1 MGSGHIAVDVFEERQ
16 SEVFTLLTDRNDM
29 WRRIELFSGIGCGVL
44 GLLLFFLRHGVY
56 AFELVRSSSGNLGDA
71 LLLFFLPGLLL
82 AVGSYFHA
90 VRMRTFG
97 LILLLVGGI
106 FLTLMML
113 VHFFS
118 GAVFYLFGVAGGLA
132 ILLQG
137 LLALI
142 AMISVI
148 VGRVPAAR

>member
-1 MGSGHIAVDVFEERQ
+1 MKMNA
-16 SEVFTLLTDRNDM
+16 
-29 WRRIELFSGIGCGVL
+29 WRRIELFCGSGCGLL
-44 GLLLFFLRHGVY
+44 GLLPFFLRHGAR
-56 AFELVRSSSGNLGDA
+56 AFELFRSSSGNLADA
-71 LLLFFLPGLLL
+71 LLLFFLPGLLV

-90 VRMRTFG
+90 VRTKTFG

-118 GAVFYLFGVAGGLA
+118 GAVFYLFGIPGGLA

-142 AMISVI
+142 AIIAVI
-148 VGRVPAAR
+148 VGRVPAAQQRGYGRG

>member
-1 MGSGHIAVDVFEERQ
+1 MKM
-16 SEVFTLLTDRNDM
+16 NM
-29 WRRIELFSGIGCGVL
+29 WRRIELFCGIGCGVL
-44 GLLLFFLRHGVY
+44 GPLPFFLRHGAY
-56 AFELVRSSSGNLGDA
+56 AFDLFKSSSGNLLDA
-71 LLLFFLPGLLL
+71 LLLFFLPGLLV

-90 VRMRTFG
+90 VRTRTFG

-118 GAVFYLFGVAGGLA
+118 GAVFYLFGVPGGLT

-148 VGRVPAAR
+148 VRRVPATQQRSYGKS

>member
-1 MGSGHIAVDVFEERQ
+1 M
-16 SEVFTLLTDRNDM
+16 
-29 WRRIELFSGIGCGVL
+29 
-44 GLLLFFLRHGVY
+44 Y

-90 VRMRTFG
+90 MRMRTFG

-137 LLALI
+137 LLALT

>member
-1 MGSGHIAVDVFEERQ
+1 M
-16 SEVFTLLTDRNDM
+16 NM
-29 WRRIELFSGIGCGVL
+29 WRRIELFCGISCGVL
-44 GLLLFFLRHGVY
+44 GLLPFFLKHGAY
-56 AFELVRSSSGNLGDA
+56 AFDLFRSSNGNLADA
-71 LLLFFLPGLLL
+71 LLLFFLPGLLV

-90 VRMRTFG
+90 VRTRTAG

-118 GAVFYLFGVAGGLA
+118 GAVFYFFGVAGGFA

-137 LLALI
+137 LLALV

-148 VGRVPAAR
+148 VGRVPATQQRSHGKS

>member
-1 MGSGHIAVDVFEERQ
+1 MKM
-16 SEVFTLLTDRNDM
+16 NM
-29 WRRIELFSGIGCGVL
+29 WRRIELVCGIGCGVL
-44 GLLLFFLRHGVY
+44 GPLPFFLRHGAY
-56 AFELVRSSSGNLGDA
+56 AFELFRSSSGNLGDA
-71 LLLFFLPGLLL
+71 LVLFFLPGLSV
-82 AVGSYFHA
+82 AAGSYFHA
-90 VRMRTFG
+90 VRTRTFG

-118 GAVFYLFGVAGGLA
+118 GGVFYLFGVPGGLA

-148 VGRVPAAR
+148 MGRVPATQQRSYRKG

>member
-1 MGSGHIAVDVFEERQ
+1 MS
-16 SEVFTLLTDRNDM
+16 M
-29 WRRIELFSGIGCGVL
+29 WRRIELLCGIGCGVL
-44 GLLLFFLRHGVY
+44 DHFPSLRHGAS
-56 AFELVRSSSGNLGDA
+56 AFELFRSSTGNLLDA
-71 LLLFFLPGLLL
+71 LLLFFLPGLLV

-90 VRMRTFG
+90 VRTRTFG

-118 GAVFYLFGVAGGLA
+118 GAVFYLFGLPGGLA

-137 LLALI
+137 VLALI
-142 AMISVI
+142 ATISVM
-148 VGRVPAAR
+148 VGRVPAAEQRSYGKR